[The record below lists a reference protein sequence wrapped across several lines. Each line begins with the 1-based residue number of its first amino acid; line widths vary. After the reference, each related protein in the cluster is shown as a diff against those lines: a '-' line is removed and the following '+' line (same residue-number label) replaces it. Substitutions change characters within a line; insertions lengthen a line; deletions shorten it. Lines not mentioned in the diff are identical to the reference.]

1 MMAAVE
7 PARLGAP
14 PAERADAARNRARV
28 LAAAAELF
36 RSRDDPRAVTMDDI
50 ARAAGVG
57 RATLYRRYPDV
68 GSIAE
73 ALLGDHEREL
83 QEQLLR
89 GAPPLGPGAPPA
101 ERLAAF
107 YEAMAAFLDRHL
119 PLVLA
124 LDAGAARFTVG
135 AYGFWRAHVR
145 SLLVEAA
152 VPDPDAL
159 VDALLAP
166 LAAEVFRFQRDS
178 GVTPAQIAD
187 ALAHLARRVLSG
199 PGYSATRT
207 STPGPSGMSNA

>member
-1 MMAAVE
+1 MAVVE
-7 PARLGAP
+7 PPRVGAR

-36 RSRDDPRAVTMDDI
+36 RSREDPRAVTMDDV

-57 RATLYRRYPDV
+57 RATLYRRYPDI
-68 GSIAE
+68 GSIAA
-73 ALLGDHEREL
+73 ALLGEDEREL
-83 QEQLLR
+83 QEQLIR

-107 YEAMAAFLDRHL
+107 YAAMVEHLDRHL

-124 LDAGAARFTVG
+124 VDAGEARFTVG

-152 VPDPDAL
+152 VPEADAL

-166 LAAEVFRFQRDS
+166 LAGEVFRYQRAS
-178 GVTPAQIAD
+178 GVTPAQVSD
-187 ALAHLARRVLSG
+187 ALAHLARRVLG
-199 PGYSATRT
+199 DPGT
-207 STPGPSGMSNA
+207 

>member
-1 MMAAVE
+1 MAAVE
-7 PARLGAP
+7 PPSLGAP

-36 RSRDDPRAVTMDDI
+36 RTRADPRAVTMDDV

-68 GSIAE
+68 VSIAE
-73 ALLGDHEREL
+73 ALLGEHERDL

-107 YEAMAAFLDRHL
+107 YAAMVEHLDRHL

-124 LDAGAARFTVG
+124 VDAGAARFAVG
-135 AYGFWRAHVR
+135 SYGFWRAHVR

-159 VDALLAP
+159 VDVLLAP
-166 LAAEVFRFQRDS
+166 LAAEVFCHQQS
-178 GVTPAQIAD
+178 NGLTSEQIAD
-187 ALAHLARRVLSG
+187 ALAHLARQLLTG
-199 PGYSATRT
+199 T
-207 STPGPSGMSNA
+207 